1 MVSDRMQGQEIRR
14 FDRKQK
20 IGRSKTIKVK
30 MVD

>member
-1 MVSDRMQGQEIRR
+1 MVSDRMQGQEIR